1 MRIAAGKKLG
11 SEGAWLDEQT
21 ADVEGLKFDREG
33 L

>member
-1 MRIAAGKKLG
+1 MCVAAGKKLG
-11 SEGAWLDEQT
+11 SEGDWLDEQN